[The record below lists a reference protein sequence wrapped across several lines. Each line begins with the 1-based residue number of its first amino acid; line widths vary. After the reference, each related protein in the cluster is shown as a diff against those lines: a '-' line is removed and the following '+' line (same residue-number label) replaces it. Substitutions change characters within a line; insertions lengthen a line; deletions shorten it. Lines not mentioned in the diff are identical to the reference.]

1 MALSCGGY
9 TLYHLL
15 IFILTFFSYA
25 FFHATRKTLSNVKSS
40 ISAEWTSD
48 GFFPNASVWL
58 LPNET
63 WNRRHIFEGQ
73 TKADPFLGYLDT
85 GFMLA
90 YSLGLFYSGSLGDK
104 FSLKKVL
111 SFGMITS
118 GIVVYF
124 FGSFTEFKHYYY
136 PSLYVVLIVLNGFC
150 QSVGWPTVIA
160 IMGNWFGKTS
170 RGFIL
175 GLWSSCASV
184 GNILGALITAAV
196 LPNGYEYAFLLTST
210 LLFGLGVVNLFALID
225 SPSEIEEEVYE
236 YYVERPD
243 AEGGSNNTRGNDEQ
257 EPLLGDG
264 VIQRRPVEK
273 KEAISI
279 FTAFALPGVLP
290 CALSYACLKL
300 VNYSFFFWL
309 PLYMGRNWN
318 LPESTA
324 DNLSIW
330 YDIGGIIGGCIG
342 GYISDRI
349 GYRAVVVFPMMLISI
364 PILYIFNVIS
374 HPHTWLIIVLLTVG
388 GFFIGGASNLISS
401 AISADL
407 GQQRKLKK
415 NKKALATVTGIID
428 GTGSFGAAVGQ
439 VGLPYIEVGYGW
451 KWVFQMFIITCG
463 ITALFL
469 LPIVHM
475 EYKEWRYG
483 IPENEDEDNE
493 DKTSPATAPTPIDY
507 SLPPPSYD
515 EIS

>member
-243 AEGGSNNTRGNDEQ
+243 AEDEYDLTHNFGNNIALGMFN
-257 EPLLGDG
+257 LL
-264 VIQRRPVEK
+264 
-273 KEAISI
+273 
-279 FTAFALPGVLP
+279 
-290 CALSYACLKL
+290 LSFLSL
-300 VNYSFFFWL
+300 
-309 PLYMGRNWN
+309 MGRI
-318 LPESTA
+318 L
-324 DNLSIW
+324 
-330 YDIGGIIGGCIG
+330 
-342 GYISDRI
+342 RK
-349 GYRAVVVFPMMLISI
+349 FPLEI
-364 PILYIFNVIS
+364 PFLAGSSVAS
-374 HPHTWLIIVLLTVG
+374 LLTIEEYLRLLFIY
-388 GFFIGGASNLISS
+388 FF
-401 AISADL
+401 
-407 GQQRKLKK
+407 
-415 NKKALATVTGIID
+415 LAC
-428 GTGSFGAAVGQ
+428 F
-439 VGLPYIEVGYGW
+439 
-451 KWVFQMFIITCG
+451 
-463 ITALFL
+463 
-469 LPIVHM
+469 
-475 EYKEWRYG
+475 
-483 IPENEDEDNE
+483 
-493 DKTSPATAPTPIDY
+493 
-507 SLPPPSYD
+507 
-515 EIS
+515 